1 VEEEFSEVRIELFRV
16 RAYPHWEG
24 PTRRVYRRGKERLYM
39 SEQENRDALERLV
52 RAFQERDV
60 DALADLVHDDVVEE
74 YPQSGERVRG
84 KQNYLS
90 VFENIP
96 VMPNVIDYR
105 FTLSG
110 DLAIAERT
118 VEYGGSHS
126 YNTAIT
132 EMEDGKVKRAR
143 QYFATPFEASQW
155 RAQWVERM

>member
-1 VEEEFSEVRIELFRV
+1 
-16 RAYPHWEG
+16 
-24 PTRRVYRRGKERLYM
+24 M

-60 DALADLVHDDVVEE
+60 DAIADLVHDDVVEE
-74 YPQSGERVRG
+74 YPQSGERIRG

-90 VFENIP
+90 VFGNIP

-118 VEYGGSHS
+118 VEYGGNRS

-143 QYFATPFEASQW
+143 QYFAAPFEAPQW